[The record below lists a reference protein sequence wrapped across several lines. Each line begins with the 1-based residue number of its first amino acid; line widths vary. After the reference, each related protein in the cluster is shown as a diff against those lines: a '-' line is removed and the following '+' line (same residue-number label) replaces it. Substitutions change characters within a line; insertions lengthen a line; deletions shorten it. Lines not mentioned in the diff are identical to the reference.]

1 VTIYPGYNHKGENV
15 MLKNTSFLYRIQPTR
30 PEMLSGQQTVE
41 EERAIEDHFEY
52 LRGLTD
58 AGTVLLAGRTL
69 NTDPSSFGIVIVEA
83 ESNEAAR
90 QIMLS
95 DPAVGKGVMR
105 AEIFPFRIAL
115 CSTNICKGS

>member
-1 VTIYPGYNHKGENV
+1 

-41 EERAIEDHFEY
+41 EERAIEAHFEY

-83 ESNEAAR
+83 ESKEAAR

-95 DPAVGKGVMR
+95 DPAVVKGVMR